1 MGWWFS
7 WIRSGARVLC
17 RVLLTMGQALGR
29 GHWSVAHWFI
39 TISILVRGLAGGLL
53 LFPSR
58 GWGQWTCV
66 WCSVGMRDSP
76 RDRRVRRRCAFWRV
90 PSVGSLQPMTVG
102 SGTPGPGRQAACRC
116 MCGGFPYASVR
127 IAPAIAVAG
136 GAFLSGFPLS
146 SFYPSFPPCRF
157 VRSLS
162 STLPG
167 RRVLSCLPAF
177 IQFGQLTLRFSPWP
191 RVPPWVVL
199 VEVHLLI
206 LSLFISVVPSPAY

>member
-1 MGWWFS
+1 M
-7 WIRSGARVLC
+7 A
-17 RVLLTMGQALGR
+17 LLGLVVRLDSLGR
-29 GHWSVAHWFI
+29 SCALPRAADCG
-39 TISILVRGLAGGLL
+39 TGGGTGPLVRCSLRILARGLPGCLL
-53 LFPSR
+53 LLPPR

-66 WCSVGMRDSP
+66 RCSMGLRDAP
-76 RDRRVRRRCAFWRV
+76 RDRRVRRRRAFWRV
-90 PSVGSLQPMTVG
+90 PMIVG

-116 MCGGFPYASVR
+116 MCGGFACGSVR

-136 GAFLSGFPLS
+136 GAFLSGFLLS
-146 SFYPSFPPCRF
+146 LFYPSFPPCRF

-191 RVPPWVVL
+191 HVPSWVVL
-199 VEVHLLI
+199 VEVHPVI
-206 LSLFISVVPSPAY
+206 LSLFLSAIPSPIY